1 MAMPKR
7 RIRKPPKERV
17 LIESLAHGNL
27 LAAAPGFQDYAEWTR
42 EHIAVGLTEQQ
53 VRQRI
58 RSRLE
63 SDGFTLKRQLFPGLS
78 RGMQRIRVRKLLR
91 ALADHVADRT
101 PAKRLGEL
109 VDLLANKVGFDS
121 WLEDAIWT
129 YASTGE
135 PAPMLASYGGTVYR
149 ASVGPEGEKSPLV
162 FLIATPASDVSAL
175 MEWFE
180 EEAQAAFPD
189 ATFTKRSGKAA
200 DGARYY
206 LMNQEGQTFEQ
217 IAHENICELYPDL
230 LASDDDEEFDFFT
243 KLVEKETERIKKLAL
258 RTARRGDIIF
268 DYKSPEG

>member
-7 RIRKPPKERV
+7 KIRRPPKERV

-42 EHIAVGLTEQQ
+42 EQLAGGLTEEQ
-53 VRQRI
+53 VRQRL

-63 SDGFTLKRQLFPGLS
+63 TDGLTLKRQLFPGLS
-78 RGMQRIRVRKLLR
+78 RKVQRVRLRRLLL
-91 ALADHVADRT
+91 ALADHIASRA
-101 PAKRLGEL
+101 PANRLGGAL
-109 VDLLANKVGFDS
+109 DLFFDKIGFDQ

-135 PAPMLASYGGTVYR
+135 AVPMLASYGGTVYR

-189 ATFTKRSGKAA
+189 ATFAKRSGKAA
-200 DGARYY
+200 EGARYY

-217 IAHENICELYPDL
+217 IAHDNITALYPDL
-230 LASDDDEEFDFFT
+230 LASDDDAEFEHYT
-243 KLVEKETERIKKLAL
+243 WLATKETERIKKLAL